1 MKLGGA
7 VPLNPNWA
15 VPAADANVFAPKQHR
30 YALVI
35 PILNEGDRIRTEL
48 RRIATEV
55 PAADVVI
62 ADGGST
68 DNSLDEAF
76 LRSANVNTLLTKRG
90 PGRLS
95 AQLRMGYAYAL
106 ARGYD
111 GVITVDGN
119 DKDDTKAV
127 QDFIDA
133 LDRGYDF
140 VQGSRYLP
148 GGTAENT
155 PMERYLAGRLI
166 HAPLT
171 SIAAGYRFTDTTN
184 GFRAYSRR
192 ALSDPRVAPFRD
204 VFQDYELLFY
214 LSVRMPR
221 LGYRVTE
228 LPVSRRYPSDG
239 PTPTKIAGVAAKA
252 AMMGQLLRA
261 VTGALNP

>member
-1 MKLGGA
+1 MKLGDA
-7 VPLNPNWA
+7 VPLDPNWA
-15 VPAADANVFAPKQHR
+15 LPAADANVFAPKQHS

-35 PILNEGDRIRTEL
+35 PVLNEGDRIRAEL
-48 RRIATEV
+48 RRISAEAPT
-55 PAADVVI
+55 ADVVI

-68 DNSLDEAF
+68 DGSLDEAF
-76 LRSANVNTLLTKRG
+76 LRSANVNTLLIKRG

-127 QDFIDA
+127 EHFIAA
-133 LDRGYDF
+133 LERGYDL

-148 GGTAENT
+148 GGAAENT
-155 PMERYLAGRLI
+155 PLERYLAGRLI
-166 HAPLT
+166 HAPLI
-171 SIAAGYRFTDTTN
+171 SMAAGHHFTDTTN

-192 ALSDPRVAPFRD
+192 ALCDPRVAPFRD
-204 VFQDYELLFY
+204 VFQSYELLFY
-214 LSVRMPR
+214 LSTRIPR

-228 LPVSRRYPSDG
+228 VPVSRRYPSDA
-239 PTPTKIAGVAAKA
+239 PTPTKIDGIGAKA
-252 AMMGQLLRA
+252 AMLRQLLRA